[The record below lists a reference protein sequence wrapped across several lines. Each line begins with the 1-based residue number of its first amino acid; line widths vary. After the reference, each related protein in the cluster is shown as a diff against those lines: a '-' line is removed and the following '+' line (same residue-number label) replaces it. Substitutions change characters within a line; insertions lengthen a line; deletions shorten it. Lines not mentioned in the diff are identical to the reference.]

1 MTDATRETLVTRLRA
16 LTTGWPDD
24 LLNSD
29 RAAFLVRKWPDGRVS
44 WYAVAHTARQAREL
58 REQLLAF
65 VGPSYSDFYGQ
76 PAEWDAADP
85 VEAELAA
92 FPNGFR
98 IGRTASCRLR
108 KAVGRTARW

>member
-1 MTDATRETLVTRLRA
+1 MRSRPAGR
-16 LTTGWPDD
+16 TTFSIPT
-24 LLNSD
+24 
-29 RAAFLVRKWPDGRVS
+29 AAFLVRKWPDGRVS

-108 KAVGRTARW
+108 KAGGRTARW